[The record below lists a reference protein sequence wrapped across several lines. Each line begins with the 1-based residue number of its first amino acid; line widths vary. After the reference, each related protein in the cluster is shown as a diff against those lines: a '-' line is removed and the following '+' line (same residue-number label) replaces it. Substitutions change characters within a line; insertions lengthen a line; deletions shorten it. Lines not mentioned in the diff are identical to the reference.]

1 MSGLPACVYL
11 GIWRLIVRY
20 RYIVQHKKS
29 RIAISIRIN
38 NYLFPVILML
48 WSKVMS
54 VIGEWL
60 SLIVIIP
67 ECVHTTFVLCTR
79 MMCVAQFHQF
89 HCQRVEQSMLFELHL
104 IEDAVAGMSCLQANE
119 KNQTALPATH
129 ATSSPTPARQ
139 TDRRGVPEKA
149 AATVE
154 KEALAAAAV
163 KRETRDKHVV
173 ALARQ
178 VSLER
183 SVRSQ
188 IRCSFCNRCTVVTGQ
203 E

>member
-1 MSGLPACVYL
+1 M
-11 GIWRLIVRY
+11 
-20 RYIVQHKKS
+20 
-29 RIAISIRIN
+29 
-38 NYLFPVILML
+38 
-48 WSKVMS
+48 
-54 VIGEWL
+54 
-60 SLIVIIP
+60 IVIIP

-79 MMCVAQFHQF
+79 MCVAQFHQF

-119 KNQTALPATH
+119 KNQTALPATR

-188 IRCSFCNRCTVVTGQ
+188 IRCSFCNRLHRCYCYWPGVVLC
-203 E
+203 